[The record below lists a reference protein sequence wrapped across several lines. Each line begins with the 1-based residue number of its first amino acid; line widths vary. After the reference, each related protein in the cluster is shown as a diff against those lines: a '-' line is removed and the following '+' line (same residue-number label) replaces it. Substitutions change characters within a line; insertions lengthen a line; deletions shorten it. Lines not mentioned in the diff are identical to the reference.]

1 MEIYRNETATVQLKV
16 PVSAINGTFEVTAT
30 DGDDLLYTFPVV
42 TPGSGGYSVTLP
54 FSLVSLDRKF
64 TITWSFDYLEAGVTK
79 SYTSKTYVEVVTPY
93 VTVDEIRAA
102 LGTMPV
108 MTDDAIK
115 RVERRI
121 RGVIDNFTGQ
131 SFGLYF
137 GKKRVQARGDEDLT
151 LPQRLIS
158 ITSVEGAVWNDISR
172 YATRGDGWYL
182 SNATPLYADGS
193 YVSTGVISWPG
204 TTSRRILWK
213 DNVWYTIDGEWGYE
227 DVPFNIKEAAL
238 ILIEDNIC
246 PDSEYRDRYIDSVK
260 TADYQYM
267 YNENA
272 FRGTGSVIAD
282 QLLAPYIRPTLAV
295 I

>member
-1 MEIYRNETATVQLKV
+1 MEIYRNETAVIKLTV
-16 PVSAINGTFEVTAT
+16 PVTAINGSFVVTAT
-30 DGDDLLYTFPVV
+30 DGDTVLHTFPTATAV
-42 TPGSGGYSVTLP
+42 TGGYTVTLP
-54 FSLVSLDRKF
+54 FSLVDKDRKF
-64 TITWSFDYLEAGVTK
+64 TINWLFQYNEGTAKT
-79 SYTSKTYVEVVTPY
+79 YTAKTYVEVVTPY
-93 VTVDEIRAA
+93 VTVEEIRTA
-102 LGTMPV
+102 LGTMPT
-108 MTDDAIK
+108 MTDDAVK

-121 RGVIDNFTGQ
+121 RGVIDNYTGQ

-137 GKKRVQARGDEDLT
+137 GKKRVQARGDEDLL
-151 LPQRLIS
+151 LPQRLLS
-158 ITSVEGAVWNDISR
+158 IVSVEGAVWNDLSR
-172 YATRGDGWYL
+172 YATRGNGWYL

-204 TTSRRILWK
+204 TTGRRILWK

-227 DVPFNIKEAAL
+227 DVPYNVKEAAL
-238 ILIEDNIC
+238 ILIEDNVC

-267 YNENA
+267 YDPNA